1 MIMGGNFGDGTARKN
16 WDAARHV
23 DLPAFGYTVLRRV
36 VGSFLTPSRHGT
48 PFSHAHAVIPP

>member
-23 DLPAFGYTVLRRV
+23 ESLT
-36 VGSFLTPSRHGT
+36 FLLSGT
-48 PFSHAHAVIPP
+48 PYFAVSWVRFSPPLVMERHLATPMP